1 MAEKIVPFKGQNQ
14 NQVQE
19 LDNRHIV
26 DRLADVRDQIAYLK
40 AEESELKE
48 KISRLMGSRT
58 SLGGDEYIATKVVSE
73 RMGTLDTR
81 KMWEDGIDI
90 EKYRKPKTTS
100 TSIRLEERRLEA

>member
-1 MAEKIVPFKGQNQ
+1 MAEKIVPFKGAGRLN
-14 NQVQE
+14 
-19 LDNRHIV
+19 IV

-40 AEESELKE
+40 GEESELKE
-48 KISRLMGSRT
+48 KIGWLMGTRGI
-58 SLGGDEYIATKVVSE
+58 LGGDEYIATKVVSE
-73 RMGTLDTR
+73 RAGSIDTR